1 MRSWRHRCA
10 AAVAVV
16 ALATATAGGVEPT
29 TPADRGIAAADR
41 GNAAADCGNA
51 AVDCSIAAT
60 TCAATPADARTVAVD
75 ETRSLSVA
83 GAALYLDV
91 RGDDARAPLLVWL
104 HGGPGAAER
113 PLFRYFDAALERRF
127 VVAYWDQRGTG
138 RSYDAAADPHALTV
152 ARHLADLDAV
162 VDHLRARFGRER
174 VLLLGHSWGGAL
186 GLLYAAAEPAKVAA
200 VGAVAPTIAPR
211 DAQRA
216 EWELVAAEAERRGDA
231 AARAEL
237 AELGPLPYADV
248 ERMLALERL
257 ADGYGAVY
265 HRPPA
270 RTWVVLGGIVRGLVT
285 PWELPR
291 FFRANEV
298 SLAAMQPELLAL
310 DLRQKVPEL
319 AVPVVFFL
327 GRHDGHVDARIAADY
342 LAALGA
348 PAKRLVWFE
357 DSAHN
362 PPFEEPAPFVAAVE
376 RELGAFAP

>member
-1 MRSWRHRCA
+1 MRPWTQRCA
-10 AAVAVV
+10 ATVALV
-16 ALATATAGGVEPT
+16 ALATTVAERTPRAAGAECD
-29 TPADRGIAAADR
+29 AIAAET
-41 GNAAADCGNA
+41 GAA
-51 AVDCSIAAT
+51 
-60 TCAATPADARTVAVD
+60 AVD
-75 ETRSLSVA
+75 ETCSLPVD
-83 GAALYLDV
+83 GAALYLHV

-127 VVAYWDQRGTG
+127 VVAYWDQRGAG
-138 RSYDAAADPHALTV
+138 RSFDPTADPYALTV
-152 ARHLADLDAV
+152 ARHVADLDAV
-162 VDHLRARFGRER
+162 VDHLRARFGRSR

-186 GLLYAAAEPAKVAA
+186 GLLYAASEPAKVAA

-216 EWELVAAEAERRGDA
+216 EWDFVTAEAERRGDA
-231 AARAEL
+231 TARKKLAA
-237 AELGPLPYADV
+237 LGLPPYADV
-248 ERMLALERL
+248 DRMLALERL

-270 RTWVVLGGIVRGLVT
+270 RAWVVLGGIVRGLVT

-310 DLRQKVPEL
+310 DLRRTEPEL

-327 GRHDGHVDARIAADY
+327 GRHDRHVDARIAADY
-342 LAALGA
+342 LAGLRT

-362 PPFEEPAPFVAAVE
+362 PPFEEPDRFVAAVE
-376 RELGAFAP
+376 RELGDFAP